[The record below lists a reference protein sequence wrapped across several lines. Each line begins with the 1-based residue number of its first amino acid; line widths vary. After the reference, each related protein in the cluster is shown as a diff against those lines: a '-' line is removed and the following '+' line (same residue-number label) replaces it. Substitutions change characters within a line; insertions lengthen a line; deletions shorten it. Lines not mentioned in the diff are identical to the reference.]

1 MLFDTKRIYKKYISG
16 GKKPEDEANLKE
28 TSSFVSDLIA
38 DTKSSHFQNLGKRL
52 NDPLTRPKTY
62 WSILKKLL
70 NKAKI
75 PSVPPLLVNDTFVTD
90 FREKA
95 GIFNVFFANQ
105 CNILD
110 NASILPEVSYKTNK
124 RFSFHLDYADVIY
137 DQPHNESFCSKI
149 ESIQYNAALAITGAF
164 SVLCI

>member
-1 MLFDTKRIYKKYISG
+1 MTNEL
-16 GKKPEDEANLKE
+16 
-28 TSSFVSDLIA
+28 
-38 DTKSSHFQNLGKRL
+38 Q
-52 NDPLTRPKTY
+52 
-62 WSILKKLL
+62 LKKLL

-110 NASILPEVSYKTNK
+110 NTSILPEVSYKTNK
-124 RFSFHLDYADVIY
+124 RFNASI
-137 DQPHNESFCSKI
+137 KI
-149 ESIQYNAALAITGAF
+149 NFRGSNKIRLF
-164 SVLCI
+164 S